1 MVSVLRQLS
10 RLLRRGKGR
19 SAAGEAARGMA
30 SQATPIGGH
39 EYDFDVVVIG
49 GGSGGLATS
58 KECAKLGAKVRDYSH
73 GAPPR
78 AIVVRCTEPHL
89 LEPTSTW
96 WG

>member
-1 MVSVLRQLS
+1 MVKVLRLLT
-10 RLLRRGKGR
+10 RLLRGGSRK
-19 SAAGEAARGMA
+19 SAAGEAVRGMA

-58 KECAKLGAKVRDYSH
+58 KECAKLGAKVRDCSH
-73 GAPPR
+73 GTSPR
-78 AIVVRCTEPHL
+78 AIVVRCL
-89 LEPTSTW
+89 LERTSTW